1 MNYGPLEF
9 EAWLHRRDEPKV
21 ESAEVLAARAAAP
34 EMRPERDRLIIV
46 SGPRRMARIASDA
59 RQEPVGVYEAIAGVV
74 GEQGREADPV
84 RVLVSP
90 AFRPIVL
97 VLSAHRPIAW
107 QIELSPGANLLA
119 VLIAGCGESRV
130 AGVEESLVSSIGG
143 FYAFRPGTLE
153 YKHLE
158 REILRCTGR
167 GIQHF
172 HSVYAGDTFE
182 IP

>member
-9 EAWLHRRDEPKV
+9 EAWMHRREERQA
-21 ESAEVLAARAAAP
+21 ESAEVVAAREAAP
-34 EMRPERDRLIIV
+34 APLPEGDGLIIV
-46 SGPRRMARIASDA
+46 SGPRRMPRTTAETSN
-59 RQEPVGVYEAIAGVV
+59 EPVGVYEAIAGVV
-74 GEQGREADPV
+74 GEQGRKADPV

-107 QIELSPGANLLA
+107 QIEKAPGADLLA
-119 VLIAGCGESRV
+119 VLVAGCGESRV
-130 AGVEESLVSSIGG
+130 SGIDEARVSSIGG

>member
-1 MNYGPLEF
+1 M
-9 EAWLHRRDEPKV
+9 HRREERQA
-21 ESAEVLAARAAAP
+21 ESAEVVAAREAVPVPLP
-34 EMRPERDRLIIV
+34 EGERLIIV
-46 SGPRRMARIASDA
+46 SGPRRMPRVAADSRN
-59 RQEPVGVYEAIAGVV
+59 EPVGVYEAIAGVV
-74 GEQGREADPV
+74 GEQGRKADPV

-107 QIELSPGANLLA
+107 QIELAPGADLMA
-119 VLIAGCGESRV
+119 VLLAGCGESRV
-130 AGVEESLVSSIGG
+130 SGIDQSRVSSIGG

>member
-1 MNYGPLEF
+1 MNYGPLEL
-9 EAWLHRRDEPKV
+9 EAWLHRREERQV
-21 ESAEVLAARAAAP
+21 ESAEVVAAREAAP
-34 EMRPERDRLIIV
+34 ATLPPERDDLIIV
-46 SGPRRMARIASDA
+46 SGLRRPMRTAADSRH
-59 RQEPVGVYEAIAGVV
+59 EPVGVYEAIAGVV
-74 GEQGREADPV
+74 GEQGRQADPV

-107 QIELSPGANLLA
+107 QIELAPGADLLA
-119 VLIAGCGESRV
+119 VLIAGCGESHVSGIDGAR
-130 AGVEESLVSSIGG
+130 VSSIGG

-172 HSVYAGDTFE
+172 HSVYAGDIFE
-182 IP
+182 